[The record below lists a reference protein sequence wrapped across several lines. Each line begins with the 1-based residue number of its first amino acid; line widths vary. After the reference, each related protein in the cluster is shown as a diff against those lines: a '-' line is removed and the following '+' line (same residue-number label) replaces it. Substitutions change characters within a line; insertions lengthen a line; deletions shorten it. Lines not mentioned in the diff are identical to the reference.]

1 MNPLREGL
9 VPVAD
14 QARQRGVA
22 VPVGR
27 TAGDL
32 RHNAYVLDDEVPDH
46 AVLRFDPFS
55 PTGFAWCW
63 GFSSEAALW
72 SLAV

>member
-1 MNPLREGL
+1 MNSLREGL

-14 QARQRGVA
+14 QAQQRGVA

-32 RHNAYVLDDEVPDH
+32 RYSAYVLDDELPDY
-46 AVLRFDPFS
+46 AVLRLDPSS
-55 PTGFAWCW
+55 PTGFSWAWK
-63 GFSSEAALW
+63 FSSEAALW